1 MSAADETHDPN
12 EEPHAN
18 AADGSNDVRVKVRRA
33 VRGDLE
39 QAAALAARL
48 VHQHHEVDP
57 RRFFLP
63 ADVERGYVSWFAR
76 ELGRREAVVLVAA
89 AGDEVVGYCY
99 GTLEDRD
106 WNLLLDRHG
115 AIHDILVADAG
126 RRRGT
131 GAALLA
137 AMVSELEALGAQ
149 RIVLS
154 TMVGNTNAQRLF
166 ESAGFRPT
174 MLEMT
179 RG

>member
-1 MSAADETHDPN
+1 MTENSDP
-12 EEPHAN
+12 
-18 AADGSNDVRVKVRRA
+18 SNVEVTVRRA
-33 VRGDLE
+33 VRGDLQ

-63 ADVERGYVSWFAR
+63 EHVERGYASWFGR

-89 AGDEVVGYCY
+89 AGDHIVGYCY
-99 GTLEDRD
+99 GTLEDRN

-115 AIHDILVADAG
+115 AIHDILVSDTG
-126 RRRGT
+126 RRHGT
-131 GAALLA
+131 GAALLT
-137 AMVSELEALGAQ
+137 AMLAELEALGAP

-154 TMVGNTNAQRLF
+154 TMVGNTGAQRLF
-166 ESAGFRPT
+166 ERAGFRPT